1 MISLLVQQPMPD
13 DDETHSA
20 FILSNIDGDKNKLKV
35 ITLWLD
41 DLRNNTMVTV
51 LIQWFEAYNGNP

>member
-51 LIQWFEAYNGNP
+51 LIQWFETYNGNP